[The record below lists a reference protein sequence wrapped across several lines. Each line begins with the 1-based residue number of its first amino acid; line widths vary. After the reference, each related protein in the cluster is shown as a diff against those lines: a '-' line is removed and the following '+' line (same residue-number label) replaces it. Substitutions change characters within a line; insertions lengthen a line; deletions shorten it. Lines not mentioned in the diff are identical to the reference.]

1 MSSTAGIWLAPSEGW
16 PAAIGP
22 VGSVSGNC
30 GASVARGDNER
41 FKEMAE
47 WIAHARGAGLAAI
60 GAGLMVLGTM
70 PAAIAQQKPPA
81 AKSAPPAK
89 GAAEQQSAWVKLCEK
104 APYQKVGADG
114 KPQVGAD
121 QKPVM
126 EERELCITHHE
137 QMTPTGETLLSAAV
151 QQLQGVEKLHMMV
164 MVPPAVGIVIP
175 AGMRIYVYSKEQLD
189 KLQNKEKIDESQ
201 VAFQDL
207 AFTMCHQNGCT
218 AENEATPQLLKA
230 MREGAGMMALVRH
243 PSGQMVPF
251 QMPLVGFSSTLAGK
265 PVDNTEYKRQ
275 REMLWGQIRANQL
288 EHLKRVQE
296 QLANPQQAA
305 GAPGAKAPPQAPAK
319 K

>member
-1 MSSTAGIWLAPSEGW
+1 M
-16 PAAIGP
+16 
-22 VGSVSGNC
+22 
-30 GASVARGDNER
+30 ARRDNER
-41 FKEMAE
+41 FEHMAE
-47 WIAHARGAGLAAI
+47 WIAHARSAGLAAV
-60 GAGLMVLGTM
+60 GAGLVALGMM
-70 PAAIAQQKPPA
+70 PAALAQQKPPA
-81 AKSAPPAK
+81 AKAPAK
-89 GAAEQQSAWVKLCEK
+89 AEPAQQQSAWVKLCEK

-114 KPQVGAD
+114 KPQMGAD
-121 QKPVM
+121 NKPVM

-137 QMTPTGETLLSAAV
+137 QMTPTGETLLSAAI

-175 AGMRIYVYSKEQLD
+175 AGMRIYVYSKDQLD
-189 KLQNKEKIDESQ
+189 KLQKKEKVDESQ
-201 VAFQDL
+201 VPFQDL

-251 QMPLVGFSSTLAGK
+251 QLPLVGFATTLAGK
-265 PVDNTEYKRQ
+265 PVDNNLYKEQ
-275 REMLWGQIRANQL
+275 RGKLWEQIRANQL
-288 EHLKRVQE
+288 DHLKKVQE

-305 GAPGAKAPPQAPAK
+305 GAPGAGGPAAKAPPQK